1 MRRNMFDKF
10 INWYENR
17 HDYARQWLDKN
28 DGEVVGC
35 FCSYAP
41 EELIYAAGLLPV
53 RMLGSHEPQDVTE
66 PHIFGMFCPF
76 CRDVLAQGLKGRY
89 DYMKGILLAQSC
101 LHLRQAFTSW
111 KNHVPSDWAFY
122 LYMPNKLQTE
132 HARPYYRGELDKLRK
147 SIEGWTGHAIAD
159 ETLRETAEL
168 YNENRRLM
176 REVYA
181 MRKQPDPPVT
191 GLEAMVMVA
200 SSYFVDKK
208 EHNAELKRI
217 LPELKS
223 RRLDRDT
230 GGRLM
235 IVGSEN
241 DDTEFVKMV
250 ESVGATVVTDDHCTG
265 SRYFWNLTQFNGDIM
280 QDIANRYIDR
290 PPCPTKDWE
299 ERLRFPHILEMAKE
313 FNVEGVILIQQKFCD
328 PHECDMVPLKE
339 YLAKEGYPTLFL
351 EFDVTVPVGQ
361 MRIRVEAF
369 LEMLGVEELF

>member
-1 MRRNMFDKF
+1 MFAKF
-10 INWYENR
+10 FDWYENR
-17 HDYARQWLDKN
+17 HDYAREWLGKN
-28 DGEVVGC
+28 DGKVVGC
-35 FCSYAP
+35 FCSYVP

-53 RMLGSHEPQDVTE
+53 RVLGSHEPQDVTE
-66 PHIFGMFCPF
+66 PYIFGMFCPF
-76 CRDVLAQGLKGRY
+76 CRDVLAQGLKHRY
-89 DYMKGILLAQSC
+89 DYLKGIVLAQSC

-111 KNHVPSDWAFY
+111 RNHVPTDYVFY
-122 LYMPNKLQTE
+122 LYMPNKVQTT
-132 HARPYYRGELDKLRK
+132 HAYSYYSGELAKFKESLQKWSGRNITDESLK
-147 SIEGWTGHAIAD
+147 EAAD
-159 ETLRETAEL
+159 LC
-168 YNENRRLM
+168 NENRRLM
-176 REVYA
+176 REVYEL
-181 MRKQPDPPVT
+181 RKAPDPPVT

-200 SSYFVDKK
+200 SSFFVDKK
-208 EHNAELKRI
+208 EHNAELRRI

-223 RRLDRDT
+223 RTLDRET

-250 ESVGATVVTDDHCTG
+250 ESVGSTVVVDDHCTG
-265 SRYFWNLTQFNGDIM
+265 SRYFWNLTQHTGDIL

-299 ERLRFPHILEMAKE
+299 DRSRFSHILDLAGE
-313 FNVEGVILIQQKFCD
+313 FKVDGVILIQQKFCD

-339 YLAKEGYPTLFL
+339 LLNDKGYPTLFL

>member
-1 MRRNMFDKF
+1 MFSKF
-10 INWYENR
+10 FDWYKNR
-17 HDYARQWLDKN
+17 HDYARDWLAKN

-89 DYMKGILLAQSC
+89 DYMKGITLAQSC
-101 LHLRQAFTSW
+101 LHLRQSYASW
-111 KNHVPSDWAFY
+111 KNHVPVDFSFY
-122 LYMPNKLQTE
+122 LYMPNKVQTE
-132 HARPYYRGELDKLRK
+132 HAYSYYSGELVKFKQSLQ
-147 SIEGWTGHAIAD
+147 EWTGRTISDKALQDA
-159 ETLRETAEL
+159 AEL
-168 YNENRRLM
+168 YNENRRLLH
-176 REVYA
+176 EVYDL
-181 MRKQPDPPVT
+181 RKQPDPPVT

-200 SSYFVDKK
+200 SSFFVDKK

-217 LPELKS
+217 LPDLRS
-223 RRLDRDT
+223 RKLDRDT
-230 GGRLM
+230 GARLM
-235 IVGSEN
+235 IVGSED
-241 DDTEFVKMV
+241 DDTEFIKMV
-250 ESVGATVVTDDHCTG
+250 ESVGSTVVVDDHCTG
-265 SRYFWNLTQFNGDIM
+265 SRYFWNLTEFTGNVLP
-280 QDIANRYIDR
+280 DIAARYINR

-299 ERLRFPHILEMAKE
+299 ERTRLPHILNLAKE
-313 FNVEGVILIQQKFCD
+313 FNADGIILIQQKFCD
-328 PHECDMVPLKE
+328 PHETDMVPLRE
-339 YLAKEGYPTLFL
+339 YLNANGYQTLFL

>member
-1 MRRNMFDKF
+1 MFTKF
-10 INWYENR
+10 FDWYEKR
-17 HDYARQWLDKN
+17 HDYARDWLAKN
-28 DGEVVGC
+28 NGEVVGC

-41 EELIYAAGLLPV
+41 EELIYAAGHLPV

-89 DYMKGILLAQSC
+89 DYMKGITIAQSC
-101 LHLRQAFTSW
+101 LHLRQAYTSW
-111 KNHVPSDWAFY
+111 NNHIPSDFAY
-122 LYMPNKLQTE
+122 YIYMPNKVQTE
-132 HARPYYRGELDKLRK
+132 HARSYYSEELIKFKKAL
-147 SIEGWTGHAIAD
+147 EEWTGREITD
-159 ETLRETAEL
+159 QSLRESAEL

-176 REVYA
+176 HEVYDL
-181 MRKQPDPPVT
+181 RKGSNPPVT

-200 SSYFVDKK
+200 SSFFVDKK
-208 EHNAELKRI
+208 EHNEELKRI
-217 LPELKS
+217 LPQLQS
-223 RRLDRDT
+223 RTLDRET

-235 IVGSEN
+235 IVGSED

-250 ESVGATVVTDDHCTG
+250 ESVGATIVADDHCTG
-265 SRYFWNLTQFNGDIM
+265 SRYFWNSIEFNGNIL

-299 ERLRFPHILEMAKE
+299 ERTRFPHILNMAKE
-313 FNVEGVILIQQKFCD
+313 FNVDGVILIQQKFCD
-328 PHECDMVPLKE
+328 PHEADMVPLKE
-339 YLAKEGYPTLFL
+339 YLNSNGYETLFL

>member
-1 MRRNMFDKF
+1 MFARFFD
-10 INWYENR
+10 WYENR
-17 HDYARQWLDKN
+17 HDYARKWLEKN
-28 DGEVVGC
+28 GGEVVGC

-89 DYMKGILLAQSC
+89 DYMKGIMLAQSC
-101 LHLRQAFTSW
+101 LHLRQSFTSW
-111 KNHVPSDWAFY
+111 KNHVPADYAFY
-122 LYMPNKLQTE
+122 LYMPNKVQTD
-132 HARPYYRGELDKLRK
+132 HARPYFKGELEKFKQSLQ
-147 SIEGWTGHAIAD
+147 EWTGRTITNEA
-159 ETLRETAEL
+159 LKETAEL

-176 REVYA
+176 HEVYDL
-181 MRKQPDPPVT
+181 RKGPNPPVT

-200 SSYFVDKK
+200 SSFFVDKK
-208 EHNAELKRI
+208 EHNAELERI

-223 RRLDRDT
+223 RRLDRET

-250 ESVGATVVTDDHCTG
+250 ESVGSTVVVDDHCTG
-265 SRYFWNLTQFNGDIM
+265 SRYFWNLTQFTGDIM
-280 QDIANRYIDR
+280 QDIANRYLDR

-299 ERLRFPHILEMAKE
+299 ERRRFPHILNLAKE
-313 FNVEGVILIQQKFCD
+313 FSVDGVILIQQKFCD

-339 YLAKEGYPTLFL
+339 FLNSNGYPTLFL
-351 EFDVTVPVGQ
+351 EFDVTVPLGQ

>member
-1 MRRNMFDKF
+1 MFAKF
-10 INWYENR
+10 FDWYENR
-17 HDYARQWLDKN
+17 HDYARKWLEKN
-28 DGEVVGC
+28 GGEVVGC

-89 DYMKGILLAQSC
+89 DYMKGIMLAQSC
-101 LHLRQAFTSW
+101 LHLRQSFTSW
-111 KNHVPSDWAFY
+111 RNHVPVDYVFY
-122 LYMPNKLQTE
+122 LYMPNKVQTE
-132 HARPYYRGELDKLRK
+132 HARPYFKGELEKFKQSLQ
-147 SIEGWTGHAIAD
+147 EWTGRTITD
-159 ETLRETAEL
+159 EALKETAEL
-168 YNENRRLM
+168 HNENRRLM
-176 REVYA
+176 HEVYDL
-181 MRKQPDPPVT
+181 RKGPNPPVT

-200 SSYFVDKK
+200 SSFFVDKK
-208 EHNAELKRI
+208 EHNAELERI
-217 LPELKS
+217 LPELKT
-223 RRLDRDT
+223 RTLDRET

-250 ESVGATVVTDDHCTG
+250 ESVGSTVVVDDHCTG
-265 SRYFWNLTQFNGDIM
+265 SRYFWNLTEFTGDTM

-299 ERLRFPHILEMAKE
+299 ERRRFPHILNLAKE
-313 FNVEGVILIQQKFCD
+313 FSVDGVILIQQKFCD

-339 YLAKEGYPTLFL
+339 YLNSNGYPTLFL
-351 EFDVTVPVGQ
+351 EFDVTVPLGQ

>member
-1 MRRNMFDKF
+1 MFTKLVD
-10 INWYENR
+10 WYENR
-17 HDYARQWLDKN
+17 HDYARTWLQQN

-35 FCSYAP
+35 FCSYVP
-41 EELIYAAGLLPV
+41 EELVYAAGLLPV
-53 RMLGSHEPQDVTE
+53 RVLGSHEPQAVTE

-89 DYMKGILLAQSC
+89 NYMKGIVLAQSC

-111 KNHVPSDWAFY
+111 KNHVPADFAHYIYF
-122 LYMPNKLQTE
+122 PNKVQTE
-132 HARPYYRGELDKLRK
+132 HAYPYYHGEMVKFKKAL
-147 SIEGWTGHAIAD
+147 EEWTGRTISD
-159 ETLRETAEL
+159 ESLKEAAEL

-176 REVYA
+176 REVYEL
-181 MRKQPDPPVT
+181 RKGPNPPVT
-191 GLEAMVMVA
+191 GLEAMIMVA
-200 SSYFVDKK
+200 SSFFVDKK
-208 EHNAELKRI
+208 DHNAELKRI

-223 RRLDRDT
+223 RSLDRET

-241 DDTEFVKMV
+241 DDTEFVQMV
-250 ESVGATVVTDDHCTG
+250 ESVGATVVVDDHCTG
-265 SRYFWNLTQFNGDIM
+265 SRYFWNETEFKGDLM

-299 ERLRFPHILEMAKE
+299 ERSRFPHILQLAKE
-313 FNVEGVILIQQKFCD
+313 YNVDGVILIQQKFCD

-339 YLAKEGYPTLFL
+339 YLNSNGYPTLFL

-361 MRIRVEAF
+361 FRIRVEAF
-369 LEMLGVEELF
+369 LEMFGVEELF

>member
-1 MRRNMFDKF
+1 MFTKF
-10 INWYENR
+10 FDWYKKR
-17 HDYARQWLDKN
+17 HDYAREWLARN
-28 DGEVVGC
+28 GGEVVGC

-89 DYMKGILLAQSC
+89 SYMKGIMLAQSC
-101 LHLRQAFTSW
+101 LHLRQSFTSW
-111 KNHVPSDWAFY
+111 SKHVPIDYAFY
-122 LYMPNKLQTE
+122 LYMPNKVQTH
-132 HARPYYRGELDKLRK
+132 HARPYLRGELEKFRQSLQEWAGRT
-147 SIEGWTGHAIAD
+147 ITD
-159 ETLRETAEL
+159 EALRETAEL

-176 REVYA
+176 HEVYDL
-181 MRKQPDPPVT
+181 RKGPNPPVT

-200 SSYFVDKK
+200 SSFFVDKK
-208 EHNAELKRI
+208 EHNAELRRI

-223 RRLDRDT
+223 RTLNRET

-235 IVGSEN
+235 IVGSED
-241 DDTEFVKMV
+241 DDTEFIKMV
-250 ESVGATVVTDDHCTG
+250 ESVGSTVVTDDHCTG
-265 SRYFWNLTQFNGDIM
+265 SRYFWNLTRFSDDIM

-299 ERLRFPHILEMAKE
+299 DRLRFPHILALARE
-313 FNVEGVILIQQKFCD
+313 FSVDGVILIQQKFCD

-339 YLAKEGYPTLFL
+339 YLNSNGYPTLFL
-351 EFDVTVPVGQ
+351 EFDVTVPLGQ